1 MQKSKLTIA
10 EIANYVPQILKK
22 RSCNNRN
29 ARKKFKSYTTSI
41 TREDEK

>member
-1 MQKSKLTIA
+1 MNKTTIA
-10 EIANYVPQILKK
+10 EVAKEVPQILKK
-22 RSCNNRN
+22 RSCSNRN